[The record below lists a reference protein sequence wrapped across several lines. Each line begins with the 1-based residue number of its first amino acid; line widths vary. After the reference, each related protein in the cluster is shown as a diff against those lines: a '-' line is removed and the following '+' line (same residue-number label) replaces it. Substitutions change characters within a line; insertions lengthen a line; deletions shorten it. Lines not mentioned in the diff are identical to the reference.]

1 MKDAQE
7 RREDWHMDKKI
18 IGGLIG
24 AVVLNITVSAWQGFF
39 ILKTLDTDPP
49 IIERIIKL
57 EYQVSEQGRVNQL
70 ILDELR
76 AAKKE
81 RKEATKERVEFR
93 KEQTV
98 RTTTVHDSADH
109 MKNRRIHR
117 GQ

>member
-1 MKDAQE
+1 MAPKPEE

-76 AAKKE
+76 DA
-81 RKEATKERVEFR
+81 RKDRSKFMG
-93 KEQTV
+93 EQSRRTSAIDWAEKQMGV
-98 RTTTVHDSADH
+98 R
-109 MKNRRIHR
+109 
-117 GQ
+117 

>member
-1 MKDAQE
+1 MAPKPED
-7 RREDWHMDKKI
+7 RKEDWHMDKKI

-49 IIERIIKL
+49 IIERVIKL
-57 EYQVSEQGRVNQL
+57 EYHVSEQGRINQK
-70 ILDELR
+70 ILDELTEAR
-76 AAKKE
+76 KE
-81 RKEATKERVEFR
+81 RTAFR

-117 GQ
+117 SQQ